1 MIQKIAT
8 LFFALVICTNG
19 FAQDIETF
27 KVSDFNLK
35 GNVKS
40 CEVITDYGKEEYYFD
55 KEGRLTKSITRYNDS
70 DYETTYYKYVH
81 DFLKERRVEN
91 YMDGK
96 FDRATSI
103 ASFYEVDTLET
114 RRLTEKIVSYDKELL
129 EKNVYVYNA
138 ENQLVKIIRTNTL
151 GIDETDFE
159 YLQENETTIVNQS
172 VNGRPSK
179 TKTISKIL
187 EQGQELKK
195 VEEQNYIEGL
205 PTSKT
210 TDIYNS
216 NGHLTMHKEALYDA
230 STETWIEQDE
240 KHYQYG
246 EDGVLSTVKT
256 KKRFGDSTEN
266 YIYQFDGTTANN
278 WVKEIV
284 TPQNVYTTRRIT
296 YYQESVEQPK
306 TPD

>member
-103 ASFYEVDTLET
+103 ASFYEVDTLEN

-138 ENQLVKIIRTNTL
+138 ENRLVKIIRTNTL

-179 TKTISKIL
+179 TKTISKIR

-210 TDIYNS
+210 TDIYDS
-216 NGHLTMHKEALYDA
+216 NGRLTMHKEALYDA
-230 STETWIEQDE
+230 STETWIVQDE

-296 YYQESVEQPK
+296 YYQEPVEQPK